1 MNCPNCNKSFTPTRS
16 WQRFCSKECKRQYNN
31 KQRPSRSK
39 TSKVYFK
46 NCQHCDYPIE
56 TIYPNK
62 RFCSTK
68 CQKKNHYQRSVL
80 GSPKKIEKTC
90 EI

>member
-16 WQRFCSKECKRQYNN
+16 WQRFCSKECKRQHNN
-31 KQRPSRSK
+31 RKRPSRSK
-39 TSKVYFK
+39 DWKVYYK

-68 CQKKNHYQRSVL
+68 CQKKAFNIRNTTMTTQVAS
-80 GSPKKIEKTC
+80 SASQ
-90 EI
+90 